1 MRGAKQ
7 PVATVLPAKRSS
19 VIGRW
24 YVPMRPRRLLIA
36 GAIFAVALTA
46 FLCGPQASGRQP
58 DPSLVGGDGSR
69 ASAAHE
75 RHRDVK
81 PPQKLAQAQAHPAI
95 EVVQVLLVEPGTDAP
110 LSLQLKT
117 TGALP
122 PQSFLRIRGLPP
134 ATSLSEGHF
143 VRPGVWAVPLSSLA
157 TVRIA
162 VPAAQT
168 GRSELTISL
177 VSIDS
182 TVLAEA
188 KTTLVVG
195 TGSLFSAKPTPPPA
209 DAGPAK
215 TARAGPDS
223 PEVTL
228 RMKGGAFELRGR
240 LKAYEGGRYVIDN
253 PAFGT
258 MTLDA
263 ANMECIGAG
272 CPSRQPAAPAVAA
285 AVPPTRPLAP
295 ARSSVIGIHG
305 STAIGWDLMPA
316 LIRAYTQRI
325 GATLGS
331 VAGANPLEDRFRL
344 LDASGRESAVFD
356 LKRYGTP
363 TAFTSLAEGSA
374 QIGMASRPV
383 NDEEAAALA
392 RAGTPNVR
400 LPQHEHVLGLD
411 GLLVVVSQDNP
422 AVSLSIDNIA
432 KIFAGQLTDWSEVG
446 MPPGKINVY
455 SVSQQSGTFSSF
467 DALVLRPRSLALT
480 TSARL
485 LLSTGQ
491 VADAVA
497 GDTNGIGVTSFA
509 FLRGAKGL
517 NVESSCGLITRP
529 SVFTVKTEE
538 YPLTRRLYLY
548 TANRPA
554 SPHVKGFL
562 DFALSQ
568 AAQKVF
574 ADAQFVDQLPD
585 WLGFDDQ
592 GGRIAYALN
601 ASTEDFDLT
610 QMRQLIADMNGARRL
625 SITFRFKS
633 ASIELDAKARSDIG
647 RLAELTATPELRGK
661 RLMLLGFADAVGP
674 YQANGALS
682 LRRATHVRDTLLAAA
697 KGSIDP
703 SAVVHKGYSELA
715 PVACNDGLEGRNLNR
730 RVEVWV
736 RD

>member
-1 MRGAKQ
+1 LQTGHEQ
-7 PVATVLPAKRSS
+7 DVAAR
-19 VIGRW
+19 
-24 YVPMRPRRLLIA
+24 RP
-36 GAIFAVALTA
+36 
-46 FLCGPQASGRQP
+46 
-58 DPSLVGGDGSR
+58 
-69 ASAAHE
+69 
-75 RHRDVK
+75 HR
-81 PPQKLAQAQAHPAI
+81 LAQTQAHPTI

-117 TGALP
+117 TGTLP

-143 VRPGVWAVPLSSLA
+143 VRPGVWAVPLHSLG
-157 TVRIA
+157 TVRIT
-162 VPAAQT
+162 VPAAQA

-182 TVLAEA
+182 RVLAEA
-188 KTTLVVG
+188 TTTLVVG
-195 TGSLFSAKPTPPPA
+195 AASLFSAKPTLPA
-209 DAGPAK
+209 DAAPAK
-215 TARAGPDS
+215 TARAGPGG

-240 LKAYEGGRYVIDN
+240 LRSFEGGRYIIDN
-253 PAFGT
+253 KAFGT

-272 CPSRQPAAPAVAA
+272 CPSRQPTAPAVAA
-285 AVPPTRPLAP
+285 AAPPPTRPAAP
-295 ARSSVIGIHG
+295 AARPTVIGIHG
-305 STAIGWDLMPA
+305 STAIGWELMPA
-316 LIRAYTQRI
+316 LIRAYAQRI
-325 GATLGS
+325 GATMSPL
-331 VAGANPLEDRFRL
+331 AGANPLEERYRL
-344 LDASGRESAVFD
+344 LDATGRESAVFD

-363 TAFTSLAEGSA
+363 TAFSSLANGSA

-383 NDEEAAALA
+383 SDEEAAGLA
-392 RAGTPNVR
+392 RAGTPNAR
-400 LPQHEHVLGLD
+400 TPQHEHVLGLD
-411 GLLVVVSQDNP
+411 GLLVIVSQDNP
-422 AVSLSIDNIA
+422 AVSLSIDNVA

-446 MPPGKINVY
+446 LPPGKINVY

-467 DALVLRPRSLALT
+467 DALVLRSRNLALAA
-480 TSARL
+480 SARL

-497 GDTNGIGVTSFA
+497 ADPNGIGVTSFA

-538 YPLTRRLYLY
+538 YPLTRRLFLY
-548 TANRPA
+548 TASRPA

-568 AAQKVF
+568 DAQQVF
-574 ADAQFVDQLPD
+574 ADAQFVDQSPD

-601 ASTEDFDLT
+601 ASTEDFDIA

-633 ASIELDAKARSDIG
+633 ASIELDAKARADIG
-647 RLAELTATPELRGK
+647 RLVELAATPQLRGR
-661 RLMLLGFADAVGP
+661 RLLLLGFADAVGP

-682 LRRATHVRDTLLAAA
+682 VRRATHVRDTLLAAA
-697 KGSIDP
+697 RGSIDP
-703 SAVVHKGYSELA
+703 ATVVHKGYSELA

>member
-1 MRGAKQ
+1 VQTEYGQDGA
-7 PVATVLPAKRSS
+7 A
-19 VIGRW
+19 
-24 YVPMRPRRLLIA
+24 
-36 GAIFAVALTA
+36 
-46 FLCGPQASGRQP
+46 
-58 DPSLVGGDGSR
+58 
-69 ASAAHE
+69 
-75 RHRDVK
+75 RHA
-81 PPQKLAQAQAHPAI
+81 PKLAQAQAGPAI

-110 LSLQLKT
+110 LSLQLTT

-143 VRPGVWAVPLSSLA
+143 VRPGVWAVPLSSLG

-162 VPAAQT
+162 VPAAQS

-177 VSIDS
+177 VSIDN

-195 TGSLFSAKPTPPPA
+195 TASLFAAKPTPPA
-209 DAGPAK
+209 DAAPAK
-215 TARAGPDS
+215 TARAGPDG

-253 PAFGT
+253 QVFGT
-258 MTLDA
+258 MTHDA

-305 STAIGWDLMPA
+305 STAIGWELMPA
-316 LIRAYTQRI
+316 LIRAYAQRI
-325 GATLGS
+325 GATQGS
-331 VAGANPLEDRFRL
+331 VAGANPLEDRYRL
-344 LDASGRESAVFD
+344 LDANGRETAVFD

-411 GLLVVVSQDNP
+411 GLLIIVSQDNP

-446 MPPGKINVY
+446 LPPGKINVY

-554 SPHVKGFL
+554 PPHVKGFL

-574 ADAQFVDQLPD
+574 AGAQFVDQLPD

-601 ASTEDFDLT
+601 ASTEDFDIA

-633 ASIELDAKARSDIG
+633 ASIELDAKARADIG

-682 LRRATHVRDTLLAAA
+682 LRRATHVRDTLLATS

-703 SAVVHKGYSELA
+703 STVVHKGYSELA